1 MAPILKGRRRKLTK
15 YDHQFI
21 EENTARYAA
30 EARRRRND
38 DTQDHSLSGS
48 VYHAHTSI
56 DVTHRDRHSV
66 KPSYFRAPQATPNP
80 RVVLPVTLPEGVSE
94 AFNFDVVDEAY
105 VDYLVDTNIDA
116 EPIKTKRKRTAG
128 VSIFLTCLHVSCSLC
143 SRMNPRSYGFPSAI
157 NFSRSSSDLKGAEKP
172 HCIRHAKACLGA

>member
-1 MAPILKGRRRKLTK
+1 MAPIFKGRRRKLTK
-15 YDHQFI
+15 YDRQFI
-21 EENTARYAA
+21 EENTTRYTT

-38 DTQDHSLSGS
+38 DTQDHALPGS

-66 KPSYFRAPQATPNP
+66 KTSYFRAPQATPNP
-80 RVVLPVTLPEGVSE
+80 HVILPVTLPE

-105 VDYLVDTNIDA
+105 VDYLADTNVDA

-128 VSIFLTCLHVSCSLC
+128 VSILLTCLHVSCSLC
-143 SRMNPRSYGFPSAI
+143 FRMSPRSYGFPSAI
-157 NFSRSSSDLKGAEKP
+157 NFSRSSSDLKGVEMP
-172 HCIRHAKACLGA
+172 RCIRHAKAYLGA